1 MLMQQPQL
9 HRSLLDYLPL
19 WGLFAVTLA
28 IVLLSFEGGFRVGF
42 WKSRWAKQEQDEVAR
57 TMAVAMLGLLSL
69 MLAFTF
75 GMAVSRFDVR
85 RQALIDEINAIRTT
99 YMRADLLPEPY
110 REEIRNLLRGYVD
123 DRLEGM
129 RLGQVELSHVRA
141 AEWHARLWSETIA
154 AEEKA
159 SRPASI
165 GYFIQSLN
173 EMISLSV
180 ERVMISHWFRIP
192 GIIWFALYT
201 ITALASAA
209 VGYHS
214 GLSRSSR
221 SFVVPAF
228 AVIFSAVLI
237 LVLDIDRPREWTHKA
252 SQEAFVN
259 IHNMMVA
266 PKR

>member
-1 MLMQQPQL
+1 MRQPQL
-9 HRSLLDYLPL
+9 HRSLLDYLPM
-19 WGLFAVTLA
+19 WGLFAISLA
-28 IVLLSFEGGFRVGF
+28 IILLSFESGFRVGF
-42 WKSRWAKQEQDEVAR
+42 WKSRWAKQEQEVVAR
-57 TMAVAMLGLLSL
+57 TMAIAMLGLLSL

-75 GMAVSRFDVR
+75 GMAISRFDVR

-99 YMRADLLPEPY
+99 YMRADLLPESY
-110 REEIRNLLRGYVD
+110 RGEIRNLLREYVD

-129 RLGQVELSHVRA
+129 RLGQVELSHLRA
-141 AEWHARLWSETIA
+141 AEWHARLWSETVA
-154 AEEKA
+154 AEEKT
-159 SRPASI
+159 SRPGSI

-180 ERVMISHWFRIP
+180 KRVMISRWFRIP
-192 GIIWFALYT
+192 GIIWFALYS

-214 GLSRSSR
+214 GVTRSSR

-228 AVIFSAVLI
+228 AVIFSAVLLLI
-237 LVLDIDRPREWTHKA
+237 VDIDRPPEWIHKA
-252 SQEAFVN
+252 SQQAFVDL
-259 IHNMMVA
+259 HNMMVA